1 MSAESNNMF
10 AAAKAASHVRF
21 FLTQA
26 EDGDRPEGYGAAGL
40 VDNPDARPVAT
51 VGDRRI
57 GNHQRARRT
66 RHWQPDR
73 HCGPQG
79 GVRIFS
85 FKDVASFEGSRRGVG
100 GIGELPQASRS
111 ALDGSIQRS
120 MRYRPENWTHG

>member
-10 AAAKAASHVRF
+10 ADAKAASYVRF

-26 EDGDRPEGYGAAGL
+26 EDGNRPEGYGAGGI
-40 VDNPDARPVAT
+40 VDNPDARPVAA

-57 GNHQRARRT
+57 GNNQGSRCV

-79 GVRIFS
+79 CVRVFS
-85 FKDVASFEGSRRGVG
+85 FKDVASFEGSDCGVG
-100 GIGELPQASRS
+100 GIGELPQASWCT
-111 ALDGSIQRS
+111 LDGSIHRS
-120 MRYRPENWTHG
+120 PRNRPEN